1 MEQTDS
7 TYQRGEKPPVYP
19 SQQDCVVQQPT
30 VPPSHQQVQFTS
42 PIISQKRPAYKAT
55 VSACNFVS
63 CLVTCFCYPFVWAKI
78 AGRVNLCC
86 GRSARGIWMVIM
98 CLIVYGGHYF
108 LPICNFAISL
118 LTAPSDLDNRNV
130 RNAQF
135 EMYNLVNYTEDPSM
149 NTESFQRAESII
161 RKYKESSK
169 YKESTKNQEGSFM
182 FLGVL
187 ALLVSSFWFLC
198 CFIPC
203 NLPIPILT
211 CLLSG
216 RVRQEKQ
223 IERNE
228 CNDCCSAFCCN
239 VCLVHQMAVETMDE
253 TPNCSN
259 IWVA

>member
-1 MEQTDS
+1 MEQTNS
-7 TYQRGEKPPVYP
+7 TYKLGEAPPVYS
-19 SQQDCVVQQPT
+19 SQKDCVVQQPT
-30 VPPSHQQVQFTS
+30 VPPSHQQVNFQNQQFTS
-42 PIISQKRPAYKAT
+42 PIISQKRPAYKT
-55 VSACNFVS
+55 SVRACNLVS

-86 GRSARGIWMVIM
+86 GRRSRGIWMGIM
-98 CLIVYGGHYF
+98 CLIVYGCYYV
-108 LPICNFAISL
+108 LPIFSL
-118 LTAPSDLDNRNV
+118 ITAPSDLDTRNG
-130 RNAQF
+130 RS
-135 EMYNLVNYTEDPSM
+135 EYLEYNTEDQAGLFAFLM
-149 NTESFQRAESII
+149 VLVVF
-161 RKYKESSK
+161 SSL
-169 YKESTKNQEGSFM
+169 QI
-182 FLGVL
+182 
-187 ALLVSSFWFLC
+187 C
-198 CFIPC
+198 CVCIPC

-239 VCLVHQMAVETMDE
+239 CCLVHQMAVETMDE